1 MCCTDQVSGVSRL
14 LEVLRQQ
21 SDGGVEAVRLEPL
34 YGSSLHA
41 QPPGVE
47 AGQQGS
53 PAGGTLGAHVG
64 LAQLHSSLDQA
75 LSHSQ
80 WSVLLLL
87 EIYQGSHWSS
97 SYITALLLIDF

>member
-47 AGQQGS
+47 AGHQGG

-64 LAQLHSSLDQA
+64 LAQLHSSLGQA
-75 LSHSQ
+75 LPYGGQS
-80 WSVLLLL
+80 L
-87 EIYQGSHWSS
+87 
-97 SYITALLLIDF
+97 